1 MNFLKILRS
10 VALVS
15 GVTGFLNIGVSIA
28 FSFFMTSEQYGLY
41 TYWLSIYLIL
51 LNLIPFGAVAAATV
65 FRFNT
70 NLREYKAMLIT
81 SVFLIMPCTV
91 LLVIAFMYIKCLYF
105 SPFFTVG
112 YLAPISA
119 FFYSIVMILVSI
131 LRVEQRF
138 KVYSNLFIG
147 FVVLVSIFQVC
158 AYYAYHTFE
167 AVIYSHTIGTFIVGT
182 SSLIILIRIFKIKL
196 SLKLYI
202 KSINNIRGLIRYG
215 YPVVLGSVLM
225 SFMVVGDKIIL
236 KGLVSDKVMGI
247 YSSVVVVCS
256 TTLFL
261 VNNFASA
268 WGGYLVKKLPELKPY
283 DSKAFFLRTQRLVL
297 PLFFIMTSIIITTQ
311 SLLYV
316 SVYDFKNDSYLYT
329 LIKVTLGYC
338 IYGVSKYYVGF
349 MMYYR
354 NNKEV
359 FTATVLGITVM
370 ILYSSFGVAS
380 PVDNV
385 SLSVLF
391 GFSFQLLYLVL
402 FVNKRMYGEHE
413 NVL

>member
-15 GVTGFLNIGVSIA
+15 GVTGLLNLGVSIA

-70 NLREYKAMLIT
+70 NLREYKAMLTT
-81 SVFLIMPCTV
+81 SVFLIMPCIMMMV
-91 LLVIAFMYIKCLYF
+91 LAFMYIKSLL
-105 SPFFTVG
+105 FTPLFTLG

-147 FVVLVSIFQVC
+147 FVVLVSILQVC
-158 AYYAYHTFE
+158 AYYTYNSLE
-167 AVIYSHTIGTFIVGT
+167 AVIYSHTIGTLIVGT
-182 SSLIILIRIFKIKL
+182 SSLIILIRTFNIKL

-202 KSINNIRGLIRYG
+202 KSMNNIRELIRYG
-215 YPVVLGSVLM
+215 YPVVFGSVLM

-236 KGLVSDKVMGI
+236 KELVSDKEMGI
-247 YSSVVVVCS
+247 YSSIVVVCS

-268 WGGYLVKKLPELKPY
+268 WGGYLVKKLPELKHY
-283 DSKAFFLRTQRLVL
+283 DSRAFFLSTQRRVL
-297 PLFFIMTSIIITTQ
+297 PVFFILTSIIISTQ
-311 SLLYV
+311 FLLYL
-316 SVYDFKNDSYLYT
+316 SVYGFMSDSYLYT
-329 LIKVTLGYC
+329 LIKVSLGYC

-359 FTATVLGITVM
+359 FTATALGITVM
-370 ILYSSFGVAS
+370 VLCSSFGVAS

-402 FVNKRMYGEHE
+402 FVNKRMYGEHKD
-413 NVL
+413 VL